1 MLQRT
6 AVAAFTLALVFG
18 NALSAQAKPKT
29 DAAQAK
35 PSVTTQ
41 AKPKADS
48 AKAKMAAPA
57 APKAELLDINTAT
70 HDQLAALPAIGA
82 AYADKIIQGRP
93 YASKNQLT
101 SKKVVPAS
109 VYSKIKTMIIASK
122 PKK

>member
-6 AVAAFTLALVFG
+6 AVAAFTLALVIG
-18 NALSAQAKPKT
+18 NTLAAQAKPQT

-35 PSVTTQ
+35 PPVTAQ
-41 AKPKADS
+41 AKPKL
-48 AKAKMAAPA
+48 AASA

-70 HDQLAALPAIGA
+70 REQLVALPAIGS

-93 YASKNQLT
+93 YASKNQLAT
-101 SKKVVPAS
+101 KQVVPAS
-109 VYSKIKTMIIASK
+109 VYAKIKTMIIASK